1 MASRPATV
9 RSAGQPDPPGRA
21 RRAENP
27 VSLRTLIWHSALE
40 FSLTFVL
47 LFGVVT
53 IVRWVIGPSAVAR
66 AVPHIHLQLLIVGT
80 AVGLLLTGLILSPP
94 GRASGG
100 HMNPAISLAMWR
112 FGVFP
117 AAGLLPYT
125 AAQLAGSALGAMA
138 AGAVWG
144 SAAALPPVS
153 YAVLQPAAGQLFA
166 TETLS
171 MFVIVLV
178 IGVCLSVPRLAGA
191 VPWIVGLFIGGAI
204 ALLGTASGGSENPAR
219 QLGPAIASGQT
230 RFLWAY
236 LLAPML
242 AAVLAAAARRA
253 IHPARRVMTHRL
265 GGPAA
270 RSHG

>member
-1 MASRPATV
+1 M
-9 RSAGQPDPPGRA
+9 RSARQQGS
-21 RRAENP
+21 P
-27 VSLRTLIWHSALE
+27 VSPRTTLWHSAVE
-40 FSLTFVL
+40 FLLTFVL

-53 IVRWVIGPSAVAR
+53 IVRWVIGPSALAR
-66 AVPHIHLQLLIVGT
+66 AIPHIHLQLLIIGT
-80 AVGLLLTGLILSPP
+80 AVGLLLTGLILSPL

-125 AAQLAGSALGAMA
+125 AAQLAGSVLGARA
-138 AGAVWG
+138 AGTVWG
-144 SAAALPPVS
+144 SPAARPPVS
-153 YAVLQPAAGQLFA
+153 YAVLQPAVGWATGQLFA

-171 MFVIVLV
+171 MFVIVLI
-178 IGVCLSVPRLAGA
+178 IGLVLSVPRLAGT
-191 VPWIVGLFIGGAI
+191 VPWIVGLLIGGAI

-230 RFLWAY
+230 RFLLAY

-242 AAVLAAAARRA
+242 AAVLAAAARQA
-253 IHPARRVMTHRL
+253 IHPAGRQAGT
-265 GGPAA
+265 PAD
-270 RSHG
+270 R

>member
-1 MASRPATV
+1 
-9 RSAGQPDPPGRA
+9 
-21 RRAENP
+21 
-27 VSLRTLIWHSALE
+27 
-40 FSLTFVL
+40 
-47 LFGVVT
+47 VVT
-53 IVRWVIGPSAVAR
+53 IVRWVIGPSAIAR
-66 AVPHIHLQLLIVGT
+66 AIPHIHLQLLVVGT
-80 AVGLLLTGLILSPP
+80 AVGLLITGLILSPP

-117 AAGLLPYT
+117 AAGVLPYT
-125 AAQLAGSALGAMA
+125 AAQLAGSVLGALA

-144 SAAALPPVS
+144 SAAARPPVS
-153 YAVLQPAAGQLFA
+153 YAVLHPAAGWATGQLFG
-166 TETLS
+166 TETSS
-171 MFVIVLV
+171 MFVIVLT
-178 IGVCLSVPRLAGA
+178 IGLCLSVPRLAGA
-191 VPWIVGLFIGGAI
+191 VPWLVGLFIGGAI

-219 QLGPAIASGQT
+219 QLGPALASGQT

-265 GGPAA
+265 SGPAA
-270 RSHG
+270 VIGHMHHGGSQASSLHARSQAPPPGEVHSDR